1 MSKLPT
7 EIREMWTDAYKFCE
21 ENYDTKGTEEEW
33 AGICKQMV
41 ELANKHYGHGLM
53 SNLLLAVFDWMSDE
67 RKQNAKQQDMT
78 DPGSEGRDT
87 DGEQLTMSDM
97 R

>member
-1 MSKLPT
+1 
-7 EIREMWTDAYKFCE
+7 MWTDAYKFCE
-21 ENYDTKGTEEEW
+21 ENFNTTGTEEEW

-53 SNLLLAVFDWMSDE
+53 NNLLLAVFDWMSDE
-67 RKQNAKQQDMT
+67 ERKQRSEQHHLTDERPYTT
-78 DPGSEGRDT
+78 DPGSEGRDM
-87 DGEQLTMSDM
+87 DGEQLAMSDM